1 MRRHLKILDFA
12 LASLQRRPIKNWAII
27 AVYAFTVAVVA
38 SVLFRPSPSGGKR
51 PNSLS
56 EHRN

>member
-12 LASLQRRPIKNWAII
+12 LASLRRRSLKNWAII

-38 SVLFRPSPSGGKR
+38 SVVVMDRPWLVASVNGAG
-51 PNSLS
+51 
-56 EHRN
+56 